1 MQSLFGS
8 FWELRIGAIALIFL
22 MAAAMHYRGQVR
34 LKFTRQLGDHSTF
47 TAPYNLLVYLF
58 SRAPVRPFLDPSD
71 FPELRVLT
79 DNWRV
84 FREEGLALLAQGRV
98 TAATGDNDVGF
109 HTFFRRGWTRF
120 YLKWYGDPLAS
131 AELWCPRSVAIL
143 KTAPSVNGAMFAAL
157 PAGARLGR
165 HRDPFAG
172 SLRYHLGL
180 VTSNDGRCWI
190 EVDGIRRH
198 WRDGQP
204 MMFDE
209 TYVHEAE
216 NGWDQTRLVLF
227 CDVERP
233 LVQPLA
239 SLNRWVTRTVMRATR
254 TQNVDG
260 EPIGGINRF
269 YGRVAGVIARGKA
282 LKARDRRLYYALK
295 TVLIV
300 TLVVVLI
307 APW

>member
-1 MQSLFGS
+1 MQSVFGS
-8 FWELRIGAIALIFL
+8 FWALRIGVILLILL

-34 LKFTRQLGDHSTF
+34 LKFVRQLGDHSTF

-58 SRAPVRPFLDPSD
+58 SRAPVRPFLDPAD
-71 FPELRVLT
+71 FPELRVLA

-84 FREEGLALLAQGRV
+84 FREEGLALLEQGKVR
-98 TAATGDNDVGF
+98 AATGDNDVGF

-120 YLKWYGDPLAS
+120 YLKWYGDSLAS
-131 AELWCPRSVAIL
+131 AEAWCPRSVELL
-143 KTAPSVNGAMFAAL
+143 KRVPAVNGAMFAAL

-180 VTSNDGRCWI
+180 ITSNDDRCWI

-209 TYVHEAE
+209 TYVHEAH

-233 LVQPLA
+233 LAQPLA
-239 SLNRWVTRTVMRATR
+239 ALNRWVTHHIMRATR
-254 TQNVDG
+254 TQNVEG

-269 YGRVAGVIARGKA
+269 YGRVAGVIASGKA
-282 LKARDRRLYYALK
+282 LKARNRQLYYALK

-300 TLVVVLI
+300 TLVVLLI

>member
-8 FWELRIGAIALIFL
+8 FWELRVGVIALIFA
-22 MAAAMHYRGQVR
+22 MALAMHYRGQAR
-34 LKFTRQLGDHSTF
+34 LKFARQLGDHSTF

-58 SRAPVRPFLDPSD
+58 SRAPNRPFLDPAD
-71 FPELRVLT
+71 FPELGVLT
-79 DNWRV
+79 DNWHV
-84 FREEGLALLAQGRV
+84 FREEGQALLEQGRV

-120 YLKWYGDPLAS
+120 YLKWYGEPLAS
-131 AELWCPRSVAIL
+131 ARQWCPRSVEIL
-143 KTAPSVNGAMFAAL
+143 RRVPGVHGAMFAAL

-180 VTSNDGRCWI
+180 ITSNDGRCWI
-190 EVDGIRRH
+190 EVDGIRRY

-216 NGWDQTRLVLF
+216 NGWNQTRLVLF

-233 LVQPLA
+233 LAQPLA
-239 SLNRWVTRTVMRATR
+239 GLNRWVTRHIMPATR
-254 TQNVDG
+254 TQNVEG

-269 YGRVAGVIARGKA
+269 YGRVANVVASGKA
-282 LKARDRRLYYALK
+282 LKARNRQLYYGLK
-295 TVLIV
+295 TVVIL
-300 TLVVVLI
+300 TLVVALI